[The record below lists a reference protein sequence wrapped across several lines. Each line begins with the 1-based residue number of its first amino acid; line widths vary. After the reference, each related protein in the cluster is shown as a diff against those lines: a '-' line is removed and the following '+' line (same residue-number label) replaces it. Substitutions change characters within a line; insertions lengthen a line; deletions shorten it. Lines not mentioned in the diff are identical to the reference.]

1 MSDEVVSAL
10 VAQVAV
16 LAFVA
21 SGFAL
26 MLSGLFH
33 GGRTWA
39 GRLFLLGVFLAVV
52 AGLVTPEWLP

>member
-1 MSDEVVSAL
+1 MSAEVVSVL
-10 VAQVAV
+10 VAQFAV